1 MDDDGSNVRPVIARA
16 PEELANNDLF
26 GLQPLAWLDD
36 EHILTGVR
44 TNSGTL
50 GAVVDTKTHRLRK
63 LRDFADEASSDG
75 RFAVGSGG
83 NDQVVHLS
91 IVQISDGQR
100 VFLRKDACCPDWN
113 R

>member
-1 MDDDGSNVRPVIARA
+1 MPIAGADLDTTLAPDG
-16 PEELANNDLF
+16 LASV
-26 GLQPLAWLDD
+26 GLADPLAWLDN

-63 LRDFADEASSDG
+63 LRDFADQASSDG

-91 IVQISDGQR
+91 IVQISDGRR
-100 VFLRKDACCPDWN
+100 VFLRRDACCPDWN

>member
-1 MDDDGSNVRPVIARA
+1 MQRFIIA
-16 PEELANNDLF
+16 DLPNS
-26 GLQPLAWLDD
+26 PLKLIERDRD
-36 EHILTGVR
+36 GVR
-44 TNSGTL
+44 YMPAGIFARPAHIEDAKRRL
-50 GAVVDTKTHRLRK
+50 TKFGGCDLRK